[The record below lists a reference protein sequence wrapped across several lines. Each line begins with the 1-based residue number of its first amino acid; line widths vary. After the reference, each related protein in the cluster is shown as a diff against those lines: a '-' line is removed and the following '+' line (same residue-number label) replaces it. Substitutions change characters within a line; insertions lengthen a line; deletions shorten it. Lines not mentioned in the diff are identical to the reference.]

1 MLKKITKPFILY
13 IKKTEDG
20 YKNRF
25 GQVFRL
31 SKKIMYVDRGRDLLG
46 KANIKFLLGKFNGAD
61 KCILFTWLPK
71 KNW

>member
-31 SKKIMYVDRGRDLLG
+31 SKKKSCMLTGDVIYWE
-46 KANIKFLLGKFNGAD
+46 KQI
-61 KCILFTWLPK
+61 
-71 KNW
+71 